1 MPINQHFAFCRKI
14 ITGNKVNCRTFA
26 NARFADKSNAFSPL
40 NLEIQTIKHG
50 CCSIVGERNIF
61 ELHRSLNLRWSKSV
75 FGMII
80 FLFCRK
86 YFFFRLFN
94 AYEAVLKRLPII
106 TQHHKWS
113 KEQSGVSVKSNQFA
127 NTQFSQ
133 LNEINGK
140 KKYYPLRYQNNHSL
154 IEIYTAPKK
163 LKFVPKFC
171 RIAQKTFFNFL
182 FLVFFGGHMFN
193 RLDIR
198 DGLKRVSVG
207 VCPRGVSFFKKIC
220 RRRNKFYQNQNIN
233 NYA

>member
-40 NLEIQTIKHG
+40 NLEVQTIKHG
-50 CCSIVGERNIF
+50 CCSIVRERNIF
-61 ELHRSLNLRWSKSV
+61 ELHKTPYFRGRIAV
-75 FGMII
+75 FGVII

-94 AYEAVLKRLPII
+94 AYEAILKRLQII

-127 NTQFSQ
+127 NTQFSS

-140 KKYYPLRYQNNHSL
+140 EKYYRLRYQNNHSL

-163 LKFVPKFC
+163 LKFVPSLC
-171 RIAQKTFFNFL
+171 RIAQKT
-182 FLVFFGGHMFN
+182 
-193 RLDIR
+193 RSEER
-198 DGLKRVSVG
+198 RVG
-207 VCPRGVSFFKKIC
+207 KEC
-220 RRRNKFYQNQNIN
+220 RSRWSPYH
-233 NYA
+233 